1 MGFMK
6 ALASLHTFTGCVAV
20 SIFAG
25 LGKAKAFRKMS
36 KNVKYEKMFLKSWS
50 KSNI

>member
-25 LGKAKAFRKMS
+25 LGKAKHS
-36 KNVKYEKMFLKSWS
+36 EKCQRM
-50 KSNI
+50 